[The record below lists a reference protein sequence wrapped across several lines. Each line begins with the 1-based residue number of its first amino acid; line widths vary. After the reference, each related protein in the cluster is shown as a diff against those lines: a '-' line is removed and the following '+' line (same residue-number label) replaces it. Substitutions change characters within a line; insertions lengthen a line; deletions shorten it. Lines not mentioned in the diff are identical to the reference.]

1 MAELHARI
9 EELEGLKGYMQTVGM
24 SIANA
29 VSDRTLMLN
38 LDRHQ
43 SLSIRKCIFMT

>member
-9 EELEGLKGYMQTVGM
+9 EELEGMKDQMQAVGV

-29 VSDRTLMLN
+29 VSDRTLTLDYDTN
-38 LDRHQ
+38 LFP
-43 SLSIRKCIFMT
+43 SGNVFS

>member
-9 EELEGLKGYMQTVGM
+9 EELEGMKDQMQAVGM

-29 VSDRTLMLN
+29 VSDRTLIIN
-38 LDRHQ
+38 HNTNRCP
-43 SLSIRKCIFMT
+43 SGKVYS